1 MALMSIFSSSLL
13 SLFFCFSTWPQ
24 CWIFLAIG
32 SSATTIRENLR
43 DKKEGERELLCALFD
58 LSKELRW
65 QGEQRK
71 KRKMIKES
79 KFSCKDIWKKSKDTG
94 PRSAK
99 VLVERAI
106 SNPILMIVAKI
117 GEKITFSKEISQ
129 CFILMICAMQQFD
142 EQKKRERLF
151 TRLFFGIEVL
161 QFDDQK
167 EMKANEE
174 KKQKK

>member
-1 MALMSIFSSSLL
+1 MALVSIFSSSLL

-32 SSATTIRENLR
+32 SSATRIRENLR

-94 PRSAK
+94 PGSAIQFWWELQK
-99 VLVERAI
+99 LERRLHFPKKSPSVLYWWSARCSNLMSRKRERAI
-106 SNPILMIVAKI
+106 IYSSFLWHWSFAIWWP
-117 GEKITFSKEISQ
+117 
-129 CFILMICAMQQFD
+129 
-142 EQKKRERLF
+142 
-151 TRLFFGIEVL
+151 
-161 QFDDQK
+161 
-167 EMKANEE
+167 
-174 KKQKK
+174 